1 MIRTLAFALFTACAS
16 GPDVEKLQADVD
28 AAAAAKD
35 YAGAI
40 QKADAALALPEV
52 SADAAKAWRFESAKL
67 HAQAAAGNGADV
79 KAALERL
86 AGSNPKQ
93 VTAST
98 YLTLA
103 DKLRAAGDGPGYADL
118 LDAGLK
124 RFPAETA
131 FQTKIDEMKSSA
143 DPAEIERL
151 KALGYL

>member
-1 MIRTLAFALFTACAS
+1 MIRTLAFLFFAACAS

-40 QKADAALALPEV
+40 QKADEALKLPEV
-52 SADAAKAWRFESAKL
+52 SGDAAKAWRFESARL
-67 HAQAAAGNGADV
+67 HAQAAAGKGADV
-79 KAALERL
+79 KAGLERL

-103 DKLRAAGDGPGYADL
+103 DKVRAAGDGPGYADL
-118 LDAGLK
+118 LDAGKK
-124 RFPAETA
+124 RFPDEAA